1 MNIDLQLFKN
11 IMAEARNN
19 SDLLDSYSP
28 NQFLSKEKLIEHI
41 NTLSILNSDS
51 LVSILGSW
59 YGSIFVPAFRDVKE
73 LVLIDIDDNPIRIAK
88 NRLFNHYK
96 NIDYITADV
105 FDLNRHLGRVENANL
120 IVNTSCEHMKPMSEL
135 NLNTNAYF
143 AYQSN
148 NMKGIDGHINCV
160 ESLTEFKSQLPKNTK
175 ILIEDEIKDNR
186 GTRFILVGKYEK
198 NNL

>member
-28 NQFLSKEKLIEHI
+28 NQFLSKERLIEHI

-59 YGSIFVPAFRDVKE
+59 YGSIFVPAFRNVKE

>member
-28 NQFLSKEKLIEHI
+28 NQFLSKERLIEHI

-51 LVSILGSW
+51 LISILGSW

>member
-28 NQFLSKEKLIEHI
+28 NQFLSKERLIEHI